1 MGLIGCCE
9 KKKKVEIVDVTIDCG
24 EFGDIKSLMEY
35 FDDSRLSDTPTPVFT
50 AFCTGID
57 IVVAA
62 ATTTLDKT
70 DFCDFCDDSLIAD
83 NTDCDGPSII
93 DTTFLSNISF
103 SRLAD
108 FVASVL
114 SPLVVVDATLSG
126 LTFKGRSFAFIF
138 PTVIGGDFAASAAAA
153 ATAAAAAI
161 AADVASAAAADAAAA
176 AVTTLAAVAAASCEL
191 KTSVFLDMGM
201 RYKKEQPLPSPSLN
215 TSILPPCN
223 STIDLEMCNPNR
235 GWITRVW

>member
-1 MGLIGCCE
+1 MLEG
-9 KKKKVEIVDVTIDCG
+9 
-24 EFGDIKSLMEY
+24 
-35 FDDSRLSDTPTPVFT
+35 FDDPGLSDISTPVFT

-57 IVVAA
+57 IVAAAAAA
-62 ATTTLDKT
+62 ATIEKSDLR
-70 DFCDFCDDSLIAD
+70 DDSLITD
-83 NTDCDGPSII
+83 NAWDDPSII
-93 DTTFLSNISF
+93 NRTFLSNVSF

-108 FVASVL
+108 FVFDVL
-114 SPLVVVDATLSG
+114 LPLVVVVGVGVVVDAILSG
-126 LTFKGRSFAFIF
+126 RTFRGLPFASILA
-138 PTVIGGDFAASAAAA
+138 TAISGDLAASAAAA

-161 AADVASAAAADAAAA
+161 AADVASAAAAAAA
-176 AVTTLAAVAAASCEL
+176 AVTTRAAVAAASCEL

-235 GWITRVW
+235 GWFKRVGEKEWIMREE